1 MRKLSK
7 GKILALIGL
16 LTLWFYGIPT
26 WLNESKGGYLNSLFM
41 FSDMYLMGAC
51 IRVYGNEKLMRRLKV
66 TGSLGMAVIWL
77 SIVGFDYES
86 LKDPDYTALAMSF
99 PHSGANFFVLLVAL
113 GIFAVFKDMTVP
125 SNGSLN
131 KIAKTTFGVYLIHD
145 NALIVPWL
153 WNTVIRAYEFYGSP
167 FLIVHMVFTAT
178 GIFFVCAV
186 LEYLRINYI
195 ERPMMNF
202 VSVHRNRLF
211 L

>member
-26 WLNESKGGYLNSLFM
+26 CLNESKGGYLNSLFM
-41 FSDMYLMGAC
+41 FSDMYLMGAF

-99 PHSGANFFVLLVAL
+99 LCL
-113 GIFAVFKDMTVP
+113 
-125 SNGSLN
+125 
-131 KIAKTTFGVYLIHD
+131 KT
-145 NALIVPWL
+145 
-153 WNTVIRAYEFYGSP
+153 
-167 FLIVHMVFTAT
+167 
-178 GIFFVCAV
+178 
-186 LEYLRINYI
+186 
-195 ERPMMNF
+195 
-202 VSVHRNRLF
+202 
-211 L
+211 